1 MSTSSQVAES
11 RTTRPAPHADNEDG
25 RRPDAVPRRRRFNIP
40 GGLGGWVWLIVIILP
55 IYYVVITSLKEQAG
69 FFSKNALLPP
79 ADPTLANY
87 ELVLQNQ
94 FVRYFL
100 NSVIVTVGS
109 VVPALLVSFMA
120 SYALVRGRG
129 KFLSWTNSL
138 FLLGLALPI
147 QATIIPIY
155 YMITKMH
162 LYDTLLALV
171 LPSIAFAIPITVLI
185 LNNFMRDIPRD
196 LFESMRLDGCSEW
209 SMLWRLALPM
219 TRPALV
225 TVGIYNGLQV
235 WNGFLFP
242 LILTQSPEVRVLPL
256 SLWTY
261 QGEFSVNI
269 PAILAAVVLST
280 LPLLVLYILGR
291 RQMLSGL
298 TAGFSK

>member
-1 MSTSSQVAES
+1 MPSRVADRDTAPPPQENVRETSAAA
-11 RTTRPAPHADNEDG
+11 APT
-25 RRPDAVPRRRRFNIP
+25 RRRRNIL
-40 GGLGGWVWLIVIILP
+40 GGLGGWVWLVVIILP
-55 IYYVVITSLKEQAG
+55 IYYVVITSVKEQAG
-69 FFSKNALLPP
+69 FFSANALLPP

-87 ELVLQNQ
+87 ELVLHNQ
-94 FVRYFL
+94 FVRYFF
-100 NSVIVTVGS
+100 NSVVITIGS
-109 VVPALLVSFMA
+109 VIPALLVSFMA

-129 KFLSWTNSL
+129 RFLSWTNSL

-162 LYDTLLALV
+162 LYDTLLALI